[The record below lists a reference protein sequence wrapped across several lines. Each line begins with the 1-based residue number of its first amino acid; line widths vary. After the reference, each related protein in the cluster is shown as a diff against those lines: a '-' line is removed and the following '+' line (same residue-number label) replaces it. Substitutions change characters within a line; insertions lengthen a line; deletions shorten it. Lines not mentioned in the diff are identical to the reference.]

1 MSKTTGVIA
10 AAHGKFSEG
19 IVSTVKMIAGEFP
32 NLANI
37 NFQDGDTYDTLDA
50 QYKQTF
56 DKLKNFDQYIIIT
69 DLMGGTPF
77 NRAVMNYGQEENVR
91 ILSGLNFAS
100 LFTAVTGENDD
111 LDAFVDEI
119 IQAGIKSISKF
130 ELEIKEDEEDDL
142 DGI

>member
-1 MSKTTGVIA
+1 MSKSTGVIV

-32 NLANI
+32 NLAYI

-50 QYKQTF
+50 QYKETF
-56 DKLKNFDQYIIIT
+56 EKLNDFDQYIIIT

-77 NRAVMNYGQEENVR
+77 NRAVMKYGQEENIR

-100 LFTAVTGENDD
+100 LFTAVTADGDD
-111 LDAFVDEI
+111 IDEFVDEI
-119 IQAGIKSISKF
+119 ILAGKESISKF
-130 ELEIKEDEEDDL
+130 ELEVKEDEVEDL